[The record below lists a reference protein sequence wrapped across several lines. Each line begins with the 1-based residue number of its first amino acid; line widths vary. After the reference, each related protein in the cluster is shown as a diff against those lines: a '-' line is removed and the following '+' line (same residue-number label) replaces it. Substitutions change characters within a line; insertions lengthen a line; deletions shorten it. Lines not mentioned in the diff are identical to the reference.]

1 VSAPTV
7 VGWVAGGLLTAHR
20 TPGGHRRIP
29 RAEVDRFAAERGIE
43 LRLPPRVD
51 LPQVARRAVVLDG
64 EPDFAELVRD
74 ALELQGGYEVRVS
87 QGLFGAGFDVG
98 RFQPQVVVV
107 DLDLAGLAPGEL
119 ARTIKGGPVPCRL
132 VGHTAFSAGHG
143 GVQRLQGLGFDAVVL
158 KPFSLE
164 VLLRSILE

>member
-1 VSAPTV
+1 MSAPTV
-7 VGWVAGGLLTAHR
+7 VAWVEGGLLSAHR

-29 RAEVDRFAAERGIE
+29 RGEVDRFAAERGIE
-43 LRLPPRVD
+43 LRLPPHVA

-107 DLDLAGLAPGEL
+107 DLDIAGLDPGEV
-119 ARTIKGGPVPCRL
+119 ARSIKAGPVSCRL
-132 VGHTAFSAGHG
+132 VGHTAFTAGHG
-143 GVQRLQGLGFDAVVL
+143 GLQRLQALGFDAVVL

-164 VLLRSILE
+164 LLLRSILD